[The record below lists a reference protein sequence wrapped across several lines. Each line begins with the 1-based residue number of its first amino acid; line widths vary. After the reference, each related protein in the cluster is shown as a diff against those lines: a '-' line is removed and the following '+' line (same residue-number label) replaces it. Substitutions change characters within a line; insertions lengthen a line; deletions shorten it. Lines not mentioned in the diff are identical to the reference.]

1 MPATWFRWLSLGTLL
16 TCAPVLLES
25 RAHAADAAAT
35 TAREHYE
42 RGTKLYDIGKY
53 EEAIKEFEAAY
64 EAKSDPALLYNLA
77 QSHRL
82 AGHSSEALQLYRNY
96 LRYVPHAANRVD
108 IEERIKTLEKTVAER
123 SSTTTPPATT
133 TPAATTPATTATT
146 PVTTSPPAGQP
157 GAQDPGSPQATGA
170 WPPPS
175 DPNYPYQQPQPG
187 AYPQQPPGAYPQQ
200 PAGAY
205 PAPSPGAPVVAP
217 AGHRNAGIALC
228 AVGGGLI
235 VTGAIFGLVAKN
247 QAKKVEDAAHNG
259 DPFDPSVESLG
270 RTSVVLQWIGY
281 GIGAAALVT
290 GVVLL
295 NSHPTE
301 NGSGTRVAALPMA
314 GPGFGGGLVQVAF

>member
-16 TCAPVLLES
+16 VCAPLLLEN

-35 TAREHYE
+35 TARKHYE

-96 LRYVPHAANRVD
+96 LRYVPHAPNRVD

-123 SSTTTPPATT
+123 PSATPPPTTPTPPTPAATNPAITTTPPATG
-133 TPAATTPATTATT
+133 TP
-146 PVTTSPPAGQP
+146 SGLPPP
-157 GAQDPGSPQATGA
+157 QDPGSPQATGA
-170 WPPPS
+170 WPPPN
-175 DPNYPYQQPQPG
+175 DPNYPYQQPG
-187 AYPQQPPGAYPQQ
+187 
-200 PAGAY
+200 GAY
-205 PAPSPGAPVVAP
+205 PAQQPGTYPQTAGSPYPPETPAAAP
-217 AGHRNAGIALC
+217 AGHRTAGIALC

-281 GIGAAALVT
+281 GLGAAALVT

-301 NGSGTRVAALPMA
+301 SHPGTRVAALPMA
-314 GPGFGGGLVQVAF
+314 GPGFGGGLVQVTF